1 MNTNSPIEEFR
12 SVAALSL
19 EDLKSRHGEDL
30 MSWLREFT
38 LDQLVDIELPAIDTP
53 ENFAGA
59 IKALADNKR
68 AWSQRL
74 GNLVLDLVD
83 SQSPSEKE
91 EAIEQL
97 RTFSETCP
105 WQFLRQSAA
114 NKID

>member
-1 MNTNSPIEEFR
+1 MKTEMEEFR
-12 SVAALSL
+12 SMVALNL
-19 EDLKSRHGEDL
+19 GDLKSCHGEEL
-30 MSWLREFT
+30 MAWLREFVR
-38 LDQLVDIELPAIDTP
+38 DQLVGIELPAIDTP
-53 ENFAGA
+53 ENFAEA

-83 SQSPSEKE
+83 SQNSSEKE
-91 EAIEQL
+91 EATDQL
-97 RTFSETCP
+97 RKFSETCP